1 MLTLYTGGRM
11 MKGTTE
17 QSRPYVFGN
26 FHTAHP
32 PLVEQLDQLKKISQ
46 KELSVLFFGE
56 TGTGKELLA
65 RAVHQNSLCCD
76 GNFIPIN
83 CASIPE

>member
-1 MLTLYTGGRM
+1 M
-11 MKGTTE
+11 MTVTTE
-17 QSRPYVFGN
+17 QTRPYIFGD
-26 FHTAHP
+26 FRSVHL
-32 PLVEQLDQLKKISQ
+32 PLMEQLRRLEEVAR